1 MEEQTEL
8 IDELIDKGHDYGK
21 TTLNLMKLKALD
33 KTSDV
38 LSNLISW
45 LPVFIAV
52 TLFFLILNIGIAIWL
67 GDLFGEMYYGFFT
80 VAGFYAILTLICWGF
95 RKSMIKNPL
104 NDSIINQILGEEDL

>member
-21 TTLNLMKLKALD
+21 TTLNLIKLRALD

-45 LPVFIAV
+45 LPVFIAA

-67 GDLFGEMYYGFFT
+67 GELLGAIYYGFFA
-80 VAGFYAILTLICWGF
+80 VAGFYALLALACFIF
-95 RKSMIKNPL
+95 RKSLLKNPL
-104 NDSIINQILGEEDL
+104 NDSIINQILGEEEL